1 MITALHGCGIPH
13 NLYFSVPV
21 PVGLRASMPQFDS
34 RDYCIMPGGEWA
46 IPDTTPDT
54 KITLVGQPKGKTL
67 EYHVFARNKAGD
79 GLVSNVVEVV
89 L

>member
-1 MITALHGCGIPH
+1 MRRIPH
-13 NLYFSVPV
+13 GQTIGPV
-21 PVGLRASMPQFDS
+21 CPPYLAGGKPSTYVIQYR
-34 RDYCIMPGGEWA
+34 IMPDGAWA
-46 IPDTTPDT
+46 IADTTPDT
-54 KITLVGQPKGKTL
+54 KITIAGQPEGKTL